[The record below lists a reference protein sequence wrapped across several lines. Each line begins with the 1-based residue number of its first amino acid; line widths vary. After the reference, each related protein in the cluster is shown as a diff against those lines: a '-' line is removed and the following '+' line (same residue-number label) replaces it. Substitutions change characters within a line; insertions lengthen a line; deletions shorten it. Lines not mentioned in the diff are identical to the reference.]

1 MPIFD
6 TIISDVTIN
15 FIEGLSRS
23 QGKDVIM
30 LVVDR
35 LSKYTHFIAFSH
47 SYSTKT
53 VAQAYMDNVYKLHD
67 ILDFITSDRDLV
79 FLSDFWQ
86 EFFQLQGV
94 TLQLST
100 AYHP

>member
-1 MPIFD
+1 
-6 TIISDVTIN
+6 
-15 FIEGLSRS
+15 
-23 QGKDVIM
+23 M

-79 FLSDFWQ
+79 FLSDF
-86 EFFQLQGV
+86 
-94 TLQLST
+94 
-100 AYHP
+100 